1 MNTWILILLLLLL
14 VAFGLMFRVRELFED
29 VEAEVEA
36 EAPDLDQIDL
46 LHSSSKKKNRSFFR
60 TPRTYSHDLTLTREF
75 DTLPGLK
82 EGFVDDSDRKHRCPV
97 CPDMSKYIRLDEV
110 PCWNCSLP

>member
-1 MNTWILILLLLLL
+1 MNMWVLSLLLLLL
-14 VAFGLMFRVRELFED
+14 VAFGLMFHVRERFEN
-29 VEAEVEA
+29 V
-36 EAPDLDQIDL
+36 EAPDLDHIDL
-46 LHSSSKKKNRSFFR
+46 LHSHSKKKNRPFFR
-60 TPRTYSHDLTLTREF
+60 TPKTYSHDLTLTREF

-82 EGFVDDSDRKHRCPV
+82 EGFVDDNDRKHKCPDCPT

>member
-1 MNTWILILLLLLL
+1 MNTWILSLLLLL
-14 VAFGLMFRVRELFED
+14 VVAFSLMFNIRERFED
-29 VEAEVEA
+29 VEPE
-36 EAPDLDQIDL
+36 LDHIDL

-75 DTLPGLK
+75 DTLPGLM
-82 EGFVDDSDRKHRCPV
+82 EGFDDNRKHKCPT